1 MSDKAKKQTRRPR
14 GPLWTREET
23 MMAFNLYSKMPY
35 GKIHDYH
42 PDIVNLAAMLN
53 RPAASVSMK
62 MCNLATLDPAHKD
75 RIKGLRIAKVEREV
89 WAEFHANPGAFMRET
104 EGLLRVRQGAEAE
117 GFDLEPDIADLPQ
130 GEVRRRLVNTR
141 AHQGL
146 FRKMV
151 LSAYDNRCCMTGI
164 AAAELLNAS
173 HIVPWRENP
182 NERTNPRN
190 GLCLNAL
197 HDRAFDRGLISV
209 SPDFVVH
216 ISAKLRDMAESSD
229 KARFITETEGKP
241 ITLPTRFTPDKD
253 FLTHHYRNIF
263 QR

>member
-1 MSDKAKKQTRRPR
+1 MNDKTNTKKQTRR

-42 PDIVNLAAMLN
+42 PDIANLATMLN

-104 EGLLRVRQGAEAE
+104 ESLLRVRRGAES
-117 GFDLEPDIADLPQ
+117 DDLHLEPEIADLPQ

-151 LSAYDNRCCMTGI
+151 LSAYNNRCCMTGI
-164 AAAELLNAS
+164 AAPELLNAS
-173 HIVPWRENP
+173 HIVPWRENR

-209 SPDFVVH
+209 SPDCVVH
-216 ISAKLRDMAESSD
+216 VSTKLRDMAELSE
-229 KARFITETEGKP
+229 KARFITEIEGKP
-241 ITLPTRFTPDKD
+241 ITPPSRFAPNEE
-253 FLTHHYRNIF
+253 FLHHHYHNIF